1 MVRVFKLKDAPVSDL
16 PLGRGRLFMLADEK
30 SGARNVGVMV
40 AETKPGSK
48 PGQYH
53 YHTKRETVYIV
64 LRGRAKAL
72 IDGKEY
78 LFTPGTVA
86 YVAPGEKHRTVNIGK
101 TAFRMIEIYSPL
113 EPDRVDVPEEKV

>member
-1 MVRVFKLKDAPVSDL
+1 MVRVFKLKDVPPSEL
-16 PLGRGRLFMLADEK
+16 PLGRGKLFTLADEK
-30 SGARNVGVMV
+30 SGARSVGVMV
-40 AETKPGSK
+40 VETKPGSK

-53 YHTKRETVYIV
+53 YHNKRETVYIV

-86 YVAPGEKHRTVNIGK
+86 YVAPGEKHRTVNVGK
-101 TAFRMIEIYSPL
+101 TVFRMIEIYSPL
-113 EPDRVDVPEEKV
+113 EPDRVDVPEK